1 MGVGKILHDHLREM
15 IEDLPFR
22 GIFLEVQA
30 VGGDASAVWNFF
42 DESWSYR
49 RLFSRSI
56 IDLSL
61 PFHGRYTPA
70 GGLVIFDVFVAGPGG
85 KRVAHRFGLFHG
97 GNSLEL
103 PGRDTTSVED
113 CGQFSGPT
121 DWLYKSL
128 KNKDLSLEKYCKCRR
143 NCPVVG

>member
-15 IEDLPFR
+15 IEDLPFC

-70 GGLVIFDVFVAGPGG
+70 GGLVIYEPAVEVRHHGSVVADRPEELARALSYYFA
-85 KRVAHRFGLFHG
+85 KHFPHRR
-97 GNSLEL
+97 SQ
-103 PGRDTTSVED
+103 RA
-113 CGQFSGPT
+113 
-121 DWLYKSL
+121 
-128 KNKDLSLEKYCKCRR
+128 
-143 NCPVVG
+143 